1 MNQDNNARLE
11 ASDEQMLYA
20 SILNIGMYAGLA
32 MLLITF
38 ALYVFGI
45 VAPYIPVEKLSDFW
59 TLSAHDFLAHF
70 NIQDGWGW
78 VAMLG
83 YGDFLNF
90 IGIAF
95 LSGVTIICYAAIIPT
110 LLRNKDMIYVVI
122 AILEV
127 IVLVAAASGFISV
140 GGH

>member
-1 MNQDNNARLE
+1 MNQDNDTQLE
-11 ASDEQMLYA
+11 ASDEQVLYA
-20 SILNIGMYAGLA
+20 SLLNKGMYLGLL
-32 MLLITF
+32 MLFITF

-45 VAPYIPVEKLSDFW
+45 VDPYIPVEKLSDYW
-59 TLSAHDFLAHF
+59 TLSSHEFLEHF

-95 LSGVTIICYAAIIPT
+95 LSAVTIICYAAIVPT
-110 LLRNKDMIYVVI
+110 LLKNKDTIYAVI

-127 IVLVAAASGFISV
+127 IVLTAAASGLISA
-140 GGH
+140 GH

>member
-1 MNQDNNARLE
+1 
-11 ASDEQMLYA
+11 
-20 SILNIGMYAGLA
+20 LN
-32 MLLITF
+32 
-38 ALYVFGI
+38 
-45 VAPYIPVEKLSDFW
+45 S
-59 TLSAHDFLAHF
+59 HDFLEHF

-110 LLRNKDMIYVVI
+110 LLKNKDMIYAVI

-127 IVLVAAASGFISV
+127 VVLATAASGFISA
-140 GGH
+140 GH

>member
-1 MNQDNNARLE
+1 MNQDNDAPLE
-11 ASDEQMLYA
+11 ASDEQVLYA
-20 SILNIGMYAGLA
+20 SILNKGMYLGLL
-32 MLLITF
+32 MLFITF

-45 VAPYIPVEKLSDFW
+45 VDPYIPVEKLSDYW
-59 TLSAHDFLAHF
+59 TLSSHDFLEHF

-78 VAMLG
+78 AAMLG

-110 LLRNKDMIYVVI
+110 LLRNNDFIYAVI

-127 IVLVAAASGFISV
+127 IVLAAAASGLIAA
-140 GGH
+140 GH